1 MDGTTSSST
10 PDITTEGGQGRHPSE
25 ASKGASL
32 GTVLV
37 DGIEY
42 KRYGKPRPFCF
53 SF

>member
-1 MDGTTSSST
+1 MDGTTSRST
-10 PDITTEGGQGRHPSE
+10 PDMPTEGQARHPSE

-53 SF
+53 RF